1 MNQMRH
7 RRWLSTTA
15 MVERSAQHHNRGLP
29 VVRGVRLQR
38 AGLDSFH
45 RSSEAL
51 RKSFP
56 ERMYVTT
63 EPEMIRK
70 KAPGTTLARDRLGVG
85 AVVFFVMSAAGPL
98 ATVAGVVP
106 TGLAVTGL
114 VGVSLAYLVVAVV
127 LAVFS
132 VGHVA
137 MARHITNAGAFYAYI
152 AHGIG
157 RPVGVGAS
165 WVALLAYNVIQFAI
179 YGGFGAIAS
188 ALLQQWTGIDFP
200 WWEPA
205 VLAWL
210 LVAVLGVLDVS
221 VNTKVLAALLVAE
234 IALVAVF
241 SAADITSSTF
251 HASAAPLN
259 PSSLIGSGSG
269 ALLVMAITG
278 FVGFEQSVVF
288 SEESRDPRTTVQR
301 ATYLSVVLI
310 AAVYALAT
318 WAMISAAGEN
328 VTTRARN
335 EGPELFFD
343 VASGRLGAA
352 ALALGHLLFLTSLI
366 AAMIS
371 FHNVVARY
379 TFSLGREGVLP
390 RVLGQTAAGSGAPRN
405 GSLTQ
410 SVVALIVILVY
421 AFAGWDPLVHLFYWG
436 AAAGGL
442 AVLLLITASSLAVI
456 GYFARHRQGESLW
469 HRVVAPVIAS
479 SLLLVVSYLALN
491 NIATLFGV
499 DPGSKPTWIVPTALV
514 IVALAGVMWA
524 LILRS
529 LRPMVYHSIGLGA
542 DSSADSEP
550 PPSAAATIDSA

>member
-1 MNQMRH
+1 M
-7 RRWLSTTA
+7 
-15 MVERSAQHHNRGLP
+15 
-29 VVRGVRLQR
+29 
-38 AGLDSFH
+38 
-45 RSSEAL
+45 
-51 RKSFP
+51 
-56 ERMYVTT
+56 
-63 EPEMIRK
+63 
-70 KAPGTTLARDRLGVG
+70 
-85 AVVFFVMSAAGPL
+85 
-98 ATVAGVVP
+98 
-106 TGLAVTGL
+106 TGL
-114 VGVSLAYLVVAVV
+114 VGVPLAYLVVAVV

-137 MARHITNAGAFYAYI
+137 MARHITNAGVFYAYI

-165 WVALLAYNVIQFAI
+165 WVALLAYNIFQFAT

-188 ALLQQWTGIDFP
+188 AFLKQWTGINVL

-210 LVAVLGVLDVS
+210 LVAVLGILDVS
-221 VNTKVLAALLVAE
+221 VNTKVLAALLLAE
-234 IALVAVF
+234 IALVVVF
-241 SAADITSSTF
+241 SAADINSSTF

-259 PSSLIGSGSG
+259 PGSLIGSGSG

-301 ATYLSVVLI
+301 ATYLSIVLI
-310 AAVYALAT
+310 AAVYTFAT
-318 WAMISAAGEN
+318 WAMISAAGGN
-328 VTTRARN
+328 AVTRARN
-335 EGPELFFD
+335 EGPELFFN

-390 RVLGQTAAGSGAPRN
+390 RVLGQTAADSGAPRN

-410 SVVALIVILVY
+410 SVLALVVILVY
-421 AFAGWDPLVHLFYWG
+421 AFARWDPLVHLFYWG

-442 AVLLLITASSLAVI
+442 AVMLLITASSFAVI
-456 GYFARHRQGESLW
+456 GYFARHRQGESIW

-479 SLLLVVSYLALN
+479 GLLLVVSYLALN

-499 DPGSKPTWIVPTALV
+499 EPGSELTWIVPTAFV
-514 IVALAGVMWA
+514 IVALAGAMWA
-524 LILRS
+524 LMLRS
-529 LRPMVYHSIGLGA
+529 LRPMVYDSIGLGA
-542 DSSADSEP
+542 ESVAHQEQ
-550 PPSAAATIDSA
+550 PPSAPTTINPAQGAPNAPGLLPFPLFHHEESL